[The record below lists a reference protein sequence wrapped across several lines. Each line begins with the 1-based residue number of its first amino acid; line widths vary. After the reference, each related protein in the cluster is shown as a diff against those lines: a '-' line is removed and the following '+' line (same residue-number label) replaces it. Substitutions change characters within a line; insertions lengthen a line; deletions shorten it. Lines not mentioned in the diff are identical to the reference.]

1 MAAPTPASSPAAP
14 TPAAGPAAGTA
25 SPSSPSSL
33 APGRAPTGV
42 ISPARD
48 QQDLAAQGAQ
58 RPDAGELAGGAQQ
71 TFSDDWWG
79 RARPI
84 IEFHGF
90 FRTRAELF
98 QNFALGRHSSS
109 FQGNDPQYLWPQ
121 PLDNSYTI
129 ISPGGGS
136 GGSRSVNVCG
146 NASPPTASCYDKSES
161 SANMRLRLDPE
172 IDISDN
178 LRIVTEVDLLDNVV
192 LGSTPNSYATQP
204 AGSSTTGTSNAL
216 KTPTGYQSAG
226 YNAYAPV
233 GFFAT
238 TQGPPT
244 AGVNSPTNSI
254 DVQRVWGEYM
264 TPVGQIRFGRM
275 PSQWGLGMVDNAGDG
290 IDSDYQT
297 TVDRIMFVTG
307 IKSMDVFFGGAW
319 DFIST
324 GPTALPGASTSALWD
339 VYGGQ
344 PYNTCNRCNVG
355 EWAAWVAHR
364 TNPDLQRLSLTRGDV
379 VINGGLYAKF
389 RRQDIDVASGS
400 GEIPQTVDATNP
412 NDLEARKAW
421 AFTPDL
427 WVQML
432 WRKLRFEAE
441 AAMIWGEIGSLPG
454 LEEATVANPVDIRE
468 FGVVTQTE
476 YRAIDDKL
484 DLQFGFGYASG
495 DPWAYNSAGSGVQGQ
510 GALQPNGA
518 GVQDEFNNG
527 PMSTFRFHPDYRI
540 DLIFF
545 RNILT
550 RVEGAYYFRPSVDYD
565 FIRHSDGEKVGGG
578 LAAIYSRASEFVQT
592 PGHQSDLGIEFDGQL
607 YYQSKDG
614 SLNDDPSKIGGFYAM
629 LQYGV
634 FFPFGGLAYLGS
646 QPFNASLSAAQ
657 IARLFLG
664 IVF

>member
-1 MAAPTPASSPAAP
+1 
-14 TPAAGPAAGTA
+14 
-25 SPSSPSSL
+25 
-33 APGRAPTGV
+33 
-42 ISPARD
+42 
-48 QQDLAAQGAQ
+48 
-58 RPDAGELAGGAQQ
+58 
-71 TFSDDWWG
+71 
-79 RARPI
+79 
-84 IEFHGF
+84 
-90 FRTRAELF
+90 
-98 QNFALGRHSSS
+98 
-109 FQGNDPQYLWPQ
+109 
-121 PLDNSYTI
+121 
-129 ISPGGGS
+129 
-136 GGSRSVNVCG
+136 
-146 NASPPTASCYDKSES
+146 
-161 SANMRLRLDPE
+161 
-172 IDISDN
+172 
-178 LRIVTEVDLLDNVV
+178 
-192 LGSTPNSYATQP
+192 
-204 AGSSTTGTSNAL
+204 
-216 KTPTGYQSAG
+216 
-226 YNAYAPV
+226 
-233 GFFAT
+233 
-238 TQGPPT
+238 
-244 AGVNSPTNSI
+244 
-254 DVQRVWGEYM
+254 
-264 TPVGQIRFGRM
+264 
-275 PSQWGLGMVDNAGDG
+275 
-290 IDSDYQT
+290 
-297 TVDRIMFVTG
+297 
-307 IKSMDVFFGGAW
+307 
-319 DFIST
+319 
-324 GPTALPGASTSALWD
+324 
-339 VYGGQ
+339 
-344 PYNTCNRCNVG
+344 VG